1 MSKIDWEIN
10 QRTRSKGG
18 YLPYPRFGQNYSN
31 SFFPYMTKLW
41 NKLPPD
47 LKCKGLVDF
56 KLELKLSIK
65 PSAVKHY
72 AKGSKEG
79 NIFPTRLRLGR
90 SDLNLHKFS
99 IGQIDRPECLCHAKE
114 ESTRHYL
121 IDCFLFSAERQTLFS
136 LVEHY
141 IPNFLRLSK
150 TAKCKILL
158 FGLETDDPD
167 FDYLNFI
174 ITISVQNYILQTKRF
189 AKL

>member
-1 MSKIDWEIN
+1 
-10 QRTRSKGG
+10 
-18 YLPYPRFGQNYSN
+18 
-31 SFFPYMTKLW
+31 MTKLW

-79 NIFPTRLRLGR
+79 NIFLTRLRLGR

-141 IPNFLRLSK
+141 IPIFLRLSK
-150 TAKCKILL
+150 AAKCKILL
-158 FGLETDDPD
+158 FGLETHDPD

>member
-1 MSKIDWEIN
+1 MSKVDWEIN
-10 QRTRSKGG
+10 QRTWSKGG
-18 YLPYPRFGQNYSN
+18 YLPYPRFGHNYSN

-79 NIFPTRLRLGR
+79 NILLTRLHLGR
-90 SDLNLHKFS
+90 SDLSLHKFS
-99 IGQIDRPECLCHAKE
+99 IGQIDRPDCLCHAKE

-136 LVEHY
+136 LV
-141 IPNFLRLSK
+141 
-150 TAKCKILL
+150 
-158 FGLETDDPD
+158 
-167 FDYLNFI
+167 
-174 ITISVQNYILQTKRF
+174 
-189 AKL
+189 